1 MQFERVTEENFQTL
15 ACYYRACDYKVS
27 DYSAGI
33 KLMWKNAGAEFAIAS
48 GCLIVREKMQNGQYA
63 FNYPVPL
70 AHSGAGGCNCL
81 SVEKNSCVKGALKVC
96 AEYCA
101 EHFTPFRLC
110 AVPRATICEIASLF
124 PEIEVSA
131 RRNSDDYLYL
141 AEDFIEFSGKKYAGQ
156 RNHVRKFLSIYP
168 DAVFETFGEADKPR
182 VRRFFKKLQKGGT
195 ATAKGAKTEFKYAR
209 LLAEEAGK
217 NGLLAG
223 GYSISGEIVSFS
235 MGEICGETLV
245 NHIEK
250 GLPDYE
256 GVYPATVQAFA
267 RAFAKDV
274 KYINREDDAG
284 SRGLRISKLQYQ
296 PLEILAK
303 YDVRIKTPLNRLKK
317 VPTVKGENGVCLT
330 PILERDISEYNRL
343 CLDDERNRWWGY
355 DYRTDCSNPDREWF
369 YKDQKKDFSA
379 RAAMNFAI
387 RKDGKFAGEVI
398 LYNFDFCG
406 GAEIGVRIL
415 PEFDGQGLGRYAFNL
430 AAGYAIYK
438 LELSKIKG
446 KCLKENIASEKMLS
460 SVMKKSGEDEAYYY
474 YTKIV

>member
-1 MQFERVTEENFQTL
+1 MNFERVTKENIAIL
-15 ACYYRACDYKVS
+15 REYYKICGYKIS

-33 KLMWKNAGAEFAIAS
+33 KLMWKNADAEFAIAA
-48 GCLIVREKMQNGQYA
+48 GCLIVREKTGGGQYA
-63 FNYPVPL
+63 FNYPVSLEGRANGCGCEGGDLSIPL
-70 AHSGAGGCNCL
+70 A
-81 SVEKNSCVKGALKVC
+81 LKECAAFC
-96 AEYCA
+96 AEN
-101 EHFTPFRLC
+101 FTPFRLC
-110 AVPRATICEIASLF
+110 AVPRGMICEIASLF

-131 RRNSDDYLYL
+131 RRNTDDYLYL
-141 AEDFIEFSGKKYAGQ
+141 AADFIGFSGKKYAGQ
-156 RNHVRKFLSIYP
+156 RNHVRKFHSLYP
-168 DAVFETFGEADKPR
+168 TAVFEKFSALDKPR
-182 VRRFFKKLQKGGT
+182 IRRFFKRLEKGVS
-195 ATAKGAKTEFKYAR
+195 AESKGAKTELKYAR
-209 LLAEEAGK
+209 AMAEEIGE
-217 NGLLAG
+217 NGSFAG
-223 GYSISGEIVSFS
+223 GYTLNGELLSFS
-235 MGEICGETLV
+235 LGEICGETLV

-250 GLPDYE
+250 GLPEYE

-267 RAFAKDV
+267 TAFAGGV

-303 YDVRIKTPLNRLKK
+303 YDVKIKTPLNRLKK
-317 VPTVKGENGVCLT
+317 VPTVRGENGVCLT
-330 PILERDISEYNRL
+330 PISERDIPEYNRL

-355 DYRTDCSNPDREWF
+355 DYRKDCEHPARDWF
-369 YKDQKKDFSA
+369 YKDQKKDFAS
-379 RAAMNFAI
+379 RTAMNFAI
-387 RKDGKFAGEVI
+387 RKDERFAGEVI

-415 PEFDGQGLGRYAFNL
+415 PEFDGQGIGRYAFNL

-460 SVMKKSGEDEAYYY
+460 SVMKKSGEDGQYYY